1 MSNSSLVNYIAWSPN
16 YDSRGGTKITDIT
29 IHHMAGNLS
38 VETCGSVFR
47 SRPASAHY
55 GIGSDGRI
63 GQYVDEK
70 YAAWANGNFASNC
83 RSVTIELANNEIG
96 GNWHVSDTAIA
107 KCIDLVT
114 DICKRNGI
122 TKLNY
127 TGTTSGNLTRHN
139 MFQATGC
146 PGPYLQSKF
155 PYIQAEVQKRLDGS
169 SPSPAPKPGKL
180 VEDGLF
186 GELSTM
192 RLQKFLGIV
201 QDGWIGGQTNPCKP
215 YIPNWTTARF
225 NDGYI
230 GSTTV
235 DRMQRW
241 LKSKNCNPGDID
253 GLCGQKTIIA
263 LQHFLNS
270 IQMDAGKEDGIMG
283 AKTARTFQRYL
294 NEVVK

>member
-16 YDSRGGTKITDIT
+16 YDSRDGKRITDIT

-55 GIGSDGRI
+55 GIGSDGRV

-70 YAAWANGNFASNC
+70 YAAWANGNFASNQ
-83 RSVTIELANNEIG
+83 RSVTIELANDEIG
-96 GNWHVSDTAIA
+96 GNWHVSDKALA

-122 TKLNY
+122 SKLVFN
-127 TGTTSGNLTRHN
+127 GSTSGNLTAHK
-139 MFQATGC
+139 MFMATAC
-146 PGPYLQSKF
+146 PGPYLYSKF
-155 PYIQAEVQKRLDGS
+155 STIASEVTKRLGGS
-169 SPSPAPKPGKL
+169 TPSDKL
-180 VEDGLF
+180 VVDGYF

-201 QDGWIGGQTNPCKP
+201 QDGWVGGQTEPCRP
-215 YIPNWTTARF
+215 YIPRWTTAIF
-225 NDGYI
+225 NDGYL

-241 LKSKNCNPGDID
+241 LKNKGYNPGDID
-253 GLCGQKTIIA
+253 GLCGKQTVVA
-263 LQHFLNS
+263 LQKCLAS
-270 IQMDAGKEDGIMG
+270 YGAGTADGIMG
-283 AKTARTFQRYL
+283 PNTAMAFQKYL
-294 NEVVK
+294 NEAVK